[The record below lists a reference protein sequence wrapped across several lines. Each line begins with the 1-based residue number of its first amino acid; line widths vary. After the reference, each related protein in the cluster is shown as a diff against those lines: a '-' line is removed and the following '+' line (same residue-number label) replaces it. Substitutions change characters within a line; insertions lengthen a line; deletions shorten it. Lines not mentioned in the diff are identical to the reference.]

1 MAGGR
6 HLAGRTRRVAL
17 RDYVYRPRKARI
29 ELSAYA
35 AHVNLPYYFGGYEWS
50 IPVRSIAVV
59 DLTVPGTP
67 RAPEGLKG
75 EFLGRT
81 ITYLFT
87 TARRRTA
94 TTLLLFA
101 EPQRVPPLRLGPAL
115 DLNVRPHLPFGY
127 LSSRRRD
134 GAWVDGILLRVDNP
148 KQAVDRLVAAGALRG
163 VYRDGAWRVD
173 PDQTQAQARA
183 AGIPDPP
190 WARRS
195 VDRLDGWSRLLFVT
209 GALLGWNLPS
219 LAALLG
225 RDVPMLASDRYFD
238 PDIPVWAW
246 VVAWG
251 LVGLGCLSKLL
262 ATLLYRR
269 SAGAP
274 SPPRSGGGAPRSWAP
289 AAGPA
294 PPARWAQRPAPPP
307 PPPPQA
313 PRPGSLG
320 PPWLP
325 GGRPPGSPPGSPPG
339 PGAGRP
345 PPSGLPVRAGAM
357 AKRSGVGTVV
367 AGRRPTKSPG
377 PRGADRGRS

>member
-6 HLAGRTRRVAL
+6 HTAGRTRRVAL
-17 RDYVYRPRKARI
+17 RDYLYRPRKARI
-29 ELSAYA
+29 ELSAYT
-35 AHVNLPYYFGGYEWS
+35 AHVNLPFYFGGYEWS

-75 EFLGRT
+75 EFQGRT

-87 TARRRTA
+87 TARKRTA

-127 LSSRRRD
+127 ISSRRRD

-148 KQAVDRLVAAGALRG
+148 KEAVDRLVAAGALRG

-173 PDQTQAQARA
+173 PDQTQAQARTSRA
-183 AGIPDPP
+183 PDPP

-195 VDRLDGWSRLLFVT
+195 VDRLDGMSRLLFVT
-209 GALLGWNLPS
+209 GALLGWNLPT
-219 LAALLG
+219 LAAAFG
-225 RDVPMLASDRYFD
+225 RDVSMLATDRYTD

-251 LVGLGCLSKLL
+251 LVGAGVACKLI

-269 SAGAP
+269 PAEVQPRRVQPPQWAP
-274 SPPRSGGGAPRSWAP
+274 PPPR
-289 AAGPA
+289 
-294 PPARWAQRPAPPP
+294 PPP
-307 PPPPQA
+307 PPPPPA
-313 PRPGSLG
+313 PPPRPGSLG
-320 PPWLP
+320 PPWVP
-325 GGRPPGSPPGSPPG
+325 GGRSSG
-339 PGAGRP
+339 PP
-345 PPSGLPVRAGAM
+345 PPSGLPVRADAM

-377 PRGADRGRS
+377 SRGADRGRS

>member
-6 HLAGRTRRVAL
+6 HIAGRTRRVAL

-29 ELSAYA
+29 ELSAYT

-148 KQAVDRLVAAGALRG
+148 KEA
-163 VYRDGAWRVD
+163 
-173 PDQTQAQARA
+173 
-183 AGIPDPP
+183 
-190 WARRS
+190 
-195 VDRLDGWSRLLFVT
+195 VDRLDGWSRVLFVT

-219 LAALLG
+219 LAALFG

-246 VVAWG
+246 VIAWG
-251 LVGLGCLSKLL
+251 MVGLGCLCKLV

-269 SAGAP
+269 PAEVPRHP
-274 SPPRSGGGAPRSWAP
+274 SPPRSDGGAPPSWSSAPGPAPPDRWAP
-289 AAGPA
+289 
-294 PPARWAQRPAPPP
+294 PPARWAPPAPVPPSPPP
-307 PPPPQA
+307 PV
-313 PRPGSLG
+313 PGSLG
-320 PPWLP
+320 PPWRP
-325 GGRPPGSPPGSPPG
+325 GGRPPGPPPGQ
-339 PGAGRP
+339 P
-345 PPSGLPVRAGAM
+345 PPPGLPVRADAM
-357 AKRSGVGTVV
+357 AKGSGVGTVI